1 MSESDEAPPPSP
13 GPAAPPELPLT
24 FRQELLQHIFPTL
37 TAGWSCAVVGLPG
50 GGLSNLLCFA
60 AEPRVSDHYLG
71 GEAVNTLLVYL
82 EADRLPASSTIY
94 AALAR
99 QLLASARR
107 QRWPRAE
114 QAALRSL
121 AETPAGAGD
130 LAEPAE
136 PLAGMLA
143 FLCGQQHRRVIFVS
157 DEFDGILL
165 QRPAA
170 ELRELRALRD
180 THKYLLTFLAGFRRE
195 PGRLAAARPPDAGA
209 ADGAPS
215 GAARLAE
222 LFEQHTFPLRPYS
235 RADADT
241 AIDRKTVGWPQAPS
255 AEQRDALFRATG
267 GHAKL
272 LVAGLVYAKPRLHLP
287 WANIERGLLA
297 DPGLTKIC
305 ATVWDSLEPAE
316 QLAVWHLAA
325 DQRDAISPAGLV
337 RLQLRGLAVGGPPF
351 IFSTIFENFLRAK
364 PAPLVDSAEAE
375 TAGQLRDPAASVN
388 W

>member
-1 MSESDEAPPPSP
+1 LSESVEAPPPAP

-37 TAGWSCAVVGLPG
+37 TAGWSCAVVGLAG
-50 GGLSNLLCFA
+50 GGLSNLLRFA
-60 AEPRVSDHYLG
+60 AEPRVSAHYLG
-71 GEAVNTLLVYL
+71 SEAPNTLLVHL
-82 EADRLPASSTIY
+82 EADRLPAGGPVYI
-94 AALAR
+94 ALAR
-99 QLLASARR
+99 QLLAGARR

-121 AETPAGAGD
+121 AETPTGGN

-143 FLCGQQHRRVIFVS
+143 FLCGQQGRRVIFVC
-157 DEFDGILL
+157 DEFDALLL

-180 THKYLLTFLAGFRRE
+180 MHKYRLAFLAGFRRE
-195 PGRLAAARPPDAGA
+195 PGRLLAERPAETGA
-209 ADGAPS
+209 QPPA
-215 GAARLAE
+215 AARLAE

-241 AIDRKTVGWPQAPS
+241 PIDRKTVGWPQAPS
-255 AEQRDALFRATG
+255 AEQREALFRAAG

-272 LVAGLVYAKPRLHLP
+272 LVAALVYLQPRLHLP
-287 WANIERGLLA
+287 WPNIERGLLA
-297 DPGLTKIC
+297 EPGLSKIC
-305 ATVWDSLEPAE
+305 AALWHSLEPAE
-316 QLAVWHLAA
+316 QLAAWQLAA
-325 DQRDAISPAGLV
+325 DDRDAISPESLG
-337 RLQLRGLAVGGPPF
+337 RLQLRGLAIGGPAF
-351 IFSTIFENFLRAK
+351 IFSTVFENFLRTQSAPSLN
-364 PAPLVDSAEAE
+364 PAQSE
-375 TAGQLRDPAASVN
+375 TPSQLRDPSASVN

>member
-1 MSESDEAPPPSP
+1 LSESAEAPVPVP
-13 GPAAPPELPLT
+13 GPAAPPELPLA

-37 TAGWSCAVVGLPG
+37 IAGWSCAVVGLAG
-50 GGLSNLLCFA
+50 GGLSNLLRFA
-60 AEPRVSDHYLG
+60 AEPRVAAHYLG
-71 GEAVNTLLVYL
+71 GESANTLLVYV
-82 EADRLPASSTIY
+82 EADRLPAASPIY

-99 QLLASARR
+99 QLLAGARR
-107 QRWPRAE
+107 QHWPRAE

-121 AETPAGAGD
+121 AETPAGAD

-143 FLCGQQHRRVIFVS
+143 FLCGQQKHRVIFIA
-157 DEFDGILL
+157 DEFDGILT

-180 THKYLLTFLAGFRRE
+180 SHKYLLAFLSGFRRE
-195 PGRLAAARPPDAGA
+195 PGRVAGTVQTN
-209 ADGAPS
+209 GTAPA

-241 AIDRKTVGWPQAPS
+241 AIDRKTVGWAQAPS
-255 AEQRDALFRATG
+255 AEQRDELFRATG
-267 GHAKL
+267 GHAKM
-272 LVAGLVYAKPRLHLP
+272 LVGGLIYAKSRLHLP
-287 WANIERGLLA
+287 WANIERGLLV
-297 DPGLTKIC
+297 DPGVAKTC
-305 ATVWDSLEPAE
+305 AAIWDGLDANE
-316 QLAVWHLAA
+316 QLALWRLAA
-325 DQRDAISPAGLV
+325 DQRDALSPEGLV
-337 RLQLRGLAVGGPPF
+337 RLQLRGLAVGGPAF
-351 IFSTIFENFLRAK
+351 VFSTIFENFIRAK
-364 PAPLVDSAEAE
+364 SAPPADTAVAE